1 MMVDLPPSPGRA
13 AMPPSPTAAARA
25 PRGRRGGGGSAL
37 VRIARLGGVIALAS
51 GLGLGAAFG
60 WTWWQERP
68 LREAERALEAGN
80 AVRALGQADYYLDAH
95 PGSGRAEAV
104 RARAL
109 SALGRADE
117 VLPIYE
123 RVGAAGADDLLAWAR
138 AHLARGEWSRAASLL
153 GQAARLRPDDPDA
166 LYELATS
173 LSRLG
178 RLAEAT
184 AAAERFAAL
193 PGRRAGGDVLLGA
206 IKADA
211 GDPEAATEAFA
222 RTLALEPEGEGLP
235 VPPAEFFQQYATVL
249 VNLGRSAEA
258 IPLLEKALAASPSAE
273 AEHLLGTALAQGG
286 DEEGATR
293 HWKASLE
300 IEPAGVTPRED
311 LAAGAIA
318 RGDAEAARDYLG
330 PLEALARRRVQTAYL
345 FQRLAAI
352 ERDEQAFARWKGTAD
367 GLRVEEDR
375 VKLLERMMAD
385 APTAYWSLVVR
396 THKFATLGRWTQ
408 AADLIRAIPEE
419 NDEHPFVAALR
430 RAVRTQG
437 ELPPLSE
444 VPITAGPANAAGE
457 KKDAGGRGGSVP
469 ARDGK
474 AVDGATFEP

>member
-1 MMVDLPPSPGRA
+1 
-13 AMPPSPTAAARA
+13 
-25 PRGRRGGGGSAL
+25 
-37 VRIARLGGVIALAS
+37 VRIARLAGVVALATA
-51 GLGLGAAFG
+51 LGLGAAFG

-95 PGSGRAEAV
+95 PGSGRAEAA

-109 SALGRADE
+109 AALGRVDE
-117 VLPIYE
+117 AVQIYE
-123 RVGAAGADDLLAWAR
+123 RVGAAGPDDLLAWAR
-138 AHLARGEWSRAASLL
+138 AHLAREEWSRAASLL

-173 LSRLG
+173 LSRIG

-206 IKADA
+206 IQADA
-211 GDPEAATEAFA
+211 GDPESATEAFA

-235 VPPAEFFQQYATVL
+235 VPPAEFFQQYASVL

-273 AEHLLGTALAQGG
+273 AEHLIGTALAQVG

-318 RGDAEAARDYLG
+318 RGDAASAREYLG
-330 PLEALARRRVQTAYL
+330 PLESLAQRRAKTAYL

-352 ERDEQAFARWKGTAD
+352 ERDEAGFARWKATAD

-375 VKLLERMMAD
+375 VKLLERLMAD

-419 NDEHPFVAALR
+419 SDEHPFVAALR

-437 ELPPLSE
+437 PLPPLSE
-444 VPITAGPANAAGE
+444 VPITSGPANAAGE
-457 KKDAGGRGGSVP
+457 KPVDGPDASRP
-469 ARDGK
+469 PTPGK
-474 AVDGATFEP
+474 AADGATFEP

>member
-1 MMVDLPPSPGRA
+1 MLR
-13 AMPPSPTAAARA
+13 
-25 PRGRRGGGGSAL
+25 L
-37 VRIARLGGVIALAS
+37 ARLAGVVALATA
-51 GLGLGAAFG
+51 LGLGAAFG

-95 PGSGRAEAV
+95 PASGRAEAA

-109 SALGRADE
+109 AALGRADE
-117 VLPIYE
+117 AVQIYE

-138 AHLARGEWSRAASLL
+138 AHLAREEWSRAASLL

-318 RGDAEAARDYLG
+318 RGDAADAREFLA
-330 PLEALARRRVQTAYL
+330 PLETLAQRRVQTAYL

-352 ERDEQAFARWKGTAD
+352 ERDEQAFARWKATAD

-385 APTAYWSLVVR
+385 APTSYWSLVVR

-419 NDEHPFVAALR
+419 NDEHPFVVALR
-430 RAVRTQG
+430 RAVRTKG
-437 ELPPLSE
+437 GLPPLAE
-444 VPITAGPANAAGE
+444 VPITAGPATGEEKKRGPDATSSEATRGAAGAE
-457 KKDAGGRGGSVP
+457 AGT
-469 ARDGK
+469 
-474 AVDGATFEP
+474 TFEP